1 MGMSGVPLCLLE
13 HDSLGMKDSLSPIGD
28 EVVSLENN
36 SSGMAD
42 NVGLFGPDLSF
53 FGDDSCPFGDNLVVW
68 VKMASLS

>member
-1 MGMSGVPLCLLE
+1 MSGVPLCLLE

-28 EVVSLENN
+28 EVVSFENN

-42 NVGLFGPDLSF
+42 KKGLFGPDLTF
-53 FGDDSCPFGDNLVVW
+53 FGDDSCPCGDNLLVW